1 MIMKQNINNRGG
13 GRKAN
18 LAPQITVTEVIVEHG
33 FAGSPEQGYPGG
45 QATGLKNAWGDIRT
59 DAYGFELTDA
69 YGGSLEDE

>member
-13 GRKAN
+13 GRTAY

-33 FAGSPEQGYPGG
+33 FAGSQEYPGG
-45 QATGLKNAWGDIRT
+45 SATGLKNAWGDIRT